1 MHVRPPATTEPMI
14 RPDSTASTLCG
25 RWLVLARV
33 VWVAVAVLAVGL
45 FAAGVPA
52 RYAELRA
59 VCADGEEC
67 AIGRLY
73 PEDVQTLGDLGF
85 SLGSYAA
92 YTLTLEVGFVMVFFA
107 SAAVIFW
114 RKSDEWVALLV
125 ALFLMTFG
133 GTLPGVVAALPAAH
147 PDWWLPV
154 RFVELLGSVSLFL
167 FFYLFP
173 DGRFVPRWTRWLAV
187 VALVWQ
193 MAFTFFPDS
202 PFSTEPSNP
211 LPSSGFVMLFSFVST
226 GLFAQIYR
234 YRRVSSM
241 VQRQQTK
248 WVVFGVVAAMLVA
261 FGLLLPFYIYPSLD
275 QPGSLYN
282 LISTMPI
289 TLSLLLIPLSI
300 GVAIL
305 KYRLYDIDLIIN
317 RTLVYGVLTAS
328 IVGVYVVIVG
338 GLAELLHTR
347 GSLFASLL
355 ATGLVAV
362 LFAPLRDLLQRSVN
376 RLMYGEREDPYGVL
390 SRLGQRLEATLEPH
404 AVLPAVA
411 ETVAHALKLPHVT
424 IELKRGEEYE
434 TVAEYGR
441 PAGEPLCLPLVYGTE
456 TVGRIVLSPR
466 SPGESF
472 TPADRRLLDD
482 LARQA
487 GIAAYAVR
495 LTTELQR
502 SRERLVATRE
512 EERRRIRRDLHDG
525 LGPALSSAMLKLSA
539 TRRLLPSGSPADD
552 LIDEVR
558 NDMRATVTDVRRL
571 VYDLRP
577 PTLDQLGLVL
587 AIRDYAE
594 QCGDSNETGGKGG
607 LRVTLDAPEHLP
619 PLPAA
624 VEIAAYHIA
633 REALTNAA
641 RHARARS
648 CQVRL
653 TLEGAPGR
661 PELVL
666 EITDDGVGLS
676 KHHTAGV
683 GLSSMRERA
692 EELGGRCTIESLPEG
707 GTRVLAH
714 LSVGKK

>member
-52 RYAELRA
+52 RYAELRS

-92 YTLTLEVGFVMVFFA
+92 YTLTLEVGFAMVFFA

-114 RKSDEWVALLV
+114 RKSDEWVALVV

-133 GTLPGVVAALPAAH
+133 GTLPGVATALPAAH

-154 RFVELLGSVSLFL
+154 RFVELLGYVSLFL

-187 VALVWQ
+187 VAIGSSIPS
-193 MAFTFFPDS
+193 TFFPDS
-202 PFSTEPSNP
+202 PFSIESSNP
-211 LPSSGFVMLFSFVST
+211 LPPSGFVMLLVFVST

-234 YRRVSSM
+234 YRRVSSR

-261 FGLLLPFYIYPSLD
+261 FGLLLPFFLYPSLD
-275 QPGSLYN
+275 QPGSIYS

-305 KYRLYDIDLIIN
+305 KYRLFDIDLIVN

-328 IVGVYVVIVG
+328 IVGVYVAIVG

-347 GSLFASLL
+347 GSLLTSLL

-362 LFAPLRDLLQRSVN
+362 LFAPWRDRLQRGVN
-376 RLMYGEREDPYGVL
+376 RLMYGERDEPYGVL
-390 SRLGQRLEATLEPH
+390 SRLGERLEATLEPS
-404 AVLPAVA
+404 AVLPTIV
-411 ETVAHALKLPHVT
+411 ETVAGALKLPYAA
-424 IELKRGEEYE
+424 ISMAR
-434 TVAEYGR
+434 
-441 PAGEPLCLPLVYGTE
+441 
-456 TVGRIVLSPR
+456 
-466 SPGESF
+466 ESGF
-472 TPADRRLLDD
+472 
-482 LARQA
+482 
-487 GIAAYAVR
+487 
-495 LTTELQR
+495 
-502 SRERLVATRE
+502 
-512 EERRRIRRDLHDG
+512 
-525 LGPALSSAMLKLSA
+525 
-539 TRRLLPSGSPADD
+539 
-552 LIDEVR
+552 
-558 NDMRATVTDVRRL
+558 
-571 VYDLRP
+571 
-577 PTLDQLGLVL
+577 
-587 AIRDYAE
+587 
-594 QCGDSNETGGKGG
+594 
-607 LRVTLDAPEHLP
+607 
-619 PLPAA
+619 
-624 VEIAAYHIA
+624 EIAAA
-633 REALTNAA
+633 NGTPTGEETTLPLTY
-641 RHARARS
+641 
-648 CQVRL
+648 
-653 TLEGAPGR
+653 
-661 PELVL
+661 
-666 EITDDGVGLS
+666 
-676 KHHTAGV
+676 
-683 GLSSMRERA
+683 
-692 EELGGRCTIESLPEG
+692 GGR
-707 GTRVLAH
+707 
-714 LSVGKK
+714 